1 MDFLMSF
8 INFLVYEVL
17 NQPATL
23 VGLMAFLGLA
33 LLKKPFSKI
42 MSGTLKSILGFVI
55 LGAGANVL
63 IGSLNNLGPMIQQAF
78 NIQGVIPTNEAIVA
92 LAQQTLGTQT
102 ALIMA
107 FGFIANLLFAR
118 FTPLKYVFLTGHHIF
133 FMAAL
138 LSAVLST
145 AGLTG
150 VPLIA
155 VGAVILGFVMVL
167 FPALAEPFMKKI
179 TGGTDVALG
188 HFGTTGYVAAGL
200 VGKVVGDPEDS
211 TEDIK
216 VPKYLSFLKE
226 SVLATMLT
234 MIIIF
239 FIVSLIAGRDIYSQY
254 SGGQSIFMFALMQ
267 GITFAAGVHIILTG
281 VRMIIGEIVPAFQG
295 IGEKLVPDAKPA
307 LDCPITFTYAPN
319 AVIIGFLFSF
329 LGGLV
334 SMFFLG
340 PLGLA
345 LIIPGMVPHF
355 FTGATA
361 GVFGNSTGGKKGA
374 MLGAF
379 VNGVLISFLPAL
391 LLPVLGSLGFA
402 NTTFGDADF
411 GVVGIIIG
419 YIAKLFA

>member
-1 MDFLMSF
+1 MAL
-8 INFLVYEVL
+8 INFIVYEIL
-17 NQPATL
+17 NEPAVL
-23 VGLMAFLGLA
+23 VGLMTFLGLA
-33 LLKKPFSKI
+33 LMKKPVSKVI
-42 MSGTLKSILGFVI
+42 SGTLKSILGFVI

-63 IGSLNNLGPMIQQAF
+63 IGSLNNLGPMIQEAF

-92 LAQQTLGTQT
+92 LAQQTFGSET
-102 ALIMA
+102 ALIMG
-107 FGFIANLLFAR
+107 FGFIANLIIAR
-118 FTPLKYVFLTGHHIF
+118 LTPLKYIFLTGHHIF

-138 LSAVLST
+138 LSAVLGT

-150 VPLIA
+150 LPLIA
-155 VGAVILGFVMVL
+155 TGAVILGFVMVL
-167 FPALAEPFMKKI
+167 FPALAEPFMEKI
-179 TGGTDVALG
+179 TGSKDVALG

-200 VGKVVGDPEDS
+200 VGRFVGNDEDS
-211 TEDIK
+211 TEDIE
-216 VPKYLSFLKE
+216 VPQSLSFLKE
-226 SVLATMLT
+226 SVLSTTLT

-239 FIVSLIAGRDIYSQY
+239 FVVSLIAGRDIYSEY
-254 SGGQSIFMFALMQ
+254 SGGKSIFMFSLMQ
-267 GITFAAGVHIILTG
+267 GITFAAGVNIILTG

-334 SMFFLG
+334 SMFLLG
-340 PLGLA
+340 PFGLA
-345 LIIPGMVPHF
+345 LIIIGMVPHF

-374 MLGAF
+374 MVGAF

-411 GVVGIIIG
+411 GVVGIVIG
-419 YIAKLFA
+419 YVAKLFA

>member
-1 MDFLMSF
+1 MALLNF
-8 INFLVYEVL
+8 IVYEVL
-17 NQPATL
+17 NEPAVL
-23 VGLMAFLGLA
+23 VGLMTFLGLA
-33 LLKKPFSKI
+33 LMKKPVSKVI
-42 MSGTLKSILGFVI
+42 SGTLKSILGFVI

-63 IGSLNNLGPMIQQAF
+63 IGSLNNLGPMIQDAF

-92 LAQQTLGTQT
+92 LAQQTFGSET

-107 FGFIANLLFAR
+107 FGFIANLVIAR
-118 FTPLKYVFLTGHHIF
+118 LTPLKYIFLTGHHIF

-138 LSAVLST
+138 LSAVLGT
-145 AGLTG
+145 AGMTG
-150 VPLIA
+150 APLII
-155 VGAVILGFVMVL
+155 VGALILGFVMVL

-179 TGGTDVALG
+179 TGGSDVALG

-200 VGKVVGDPEDS
+200 VGKAVGNKEHS
-211 TEDIK
+211 TEDLE
-216 VPKYLSFLKE
+216 VPKSLSFLKE
-226 SVLATMLT
+226 SVLSTTLT

-239 FIVSLIAGRDIYSQY
+239 FVVSLVAGREVYSQY
-254 SGGQSIFMFALMQ
+254 SGGKSIVMFSLMQ
-267 GITFAAGVHIILTG
+267 GITFAAGVNIILTG

-361 GVFGNSTGGKKGA
+361 GVFGNATGGRRGA
-374 MLGAF
+374 MIGAF

>member
-1 MDFLMSF
+1 MALLNF
-8 INFLVYEVL
+8 IVYEVL
-17 NQPATL
+17 NEPAVL
-23 VGLMAFLGLA
+23 VGLMTFLGLA
-33 LLKKPFSKI
+33 LMRKPISKI
-42 MSGTLKSILGFVI
+42 ISGTLKSILGFVI

-63 IGSLNNLGPMIQQAF
+63 IGSLNNLGPMIQEAF
-78 NIQGVIPTNEAIVA
+78 SIQGVIPTNEAIVA
-92 LAQQTLGTQT
+92 LAQQTFGSET

-107 FGFIANLLFAR
+107 FGFIANLIIAR
-118 FTPLKYVFLTGHHIF
+118 LTPLKYIFLTGHHIF

-138 LSAVLST
+138 LSAVLGT
-145 AGLTG
+145 AGMTG
-150 VPLIA
+150 APLII

-179 TGGTDVALG
+179 TGGSDVALG

-200 VGKVVGDPEDS
+200 VGKAVGNKEHS
-211 TEDIK
+211 TEDLE
-216 VPKYLSFLKE
+216 VPKSLSFLKE
-226 SVLATMLT
+226 SVLSTTLT

-239 FIVSLIAGRDIYSQY
+239 FVVSLIAGRDIYSEY
-254 SGGQSIFMFALMQ
+254 SGGKSLVMFSLMQ
-267 GITFAAGVHIILTG
+267 GITFAAGVNIILTG

-334 SMFFLG
+334 SMFLLG

-361 GVFGNSTGGKKGA
+361 GVFGNATGGRRGA
-374 MLGAF
+374 MIGAF

-411 GVVGIIIG
+411 GVVGIVIG

>member
-1 MDFLMSF
+1 MAF
-8 INFLVYEVL
+8 INFIVYEIL
-17 NQPATL
+17 NEPAVL
-23 VGLMAFLGLA
+23 VGLMTFLGLA
-33 LLKKPFSKI
+33 LMRKPVSKVI
-42 MSGTLKSILGFVI
+42 SGTLKSILGFVI

-92 LAQQTLGTQT
+92 LAQQTFGSET
-102 ALIMA
+102 ALIMG
-107 FGFIANLLFAR
+107 FGFIANLFFAR

-155 VGAVILGFVMVL
+155 TGAVILGFVMVL
-167 FPALAEPFMKKI
+167 FPALAEPFMEKI
-179 TGGTDVALG
+179 TGSKDVALG

-200 VGKVVGDPEDS
+200 VGKVVGNPEDS
-211 TEDIK
+211 TEDIE
-216 VPKYLSFLKE
+216 VPKSLSFLKE
-226 SVLATMLT
+226 SVLSTTIT
-234 MIIIF
+234 MIVIF
-239 FIVSLIAGRDIYSQY
+239 FVVSLIAGQDIYSQF
-254 SGGQSIFMFALMQ
+254 SDGKSIFMFSLMQ
-267 GITFAAGVHIILTG
+267 GITFAAGVNIILTG

-334 SMFFLG
+334 SMFLLG
-340 PLGLA
+340 PFGLA

-374 MLGAF
+374 MVGAF

>member
-1 MDFLMSF
+1 MAL
-8 INFLVYEVL
+8 INFVVYEIL
-17 NQPATL
+17 NEPAVL
-23 VGLMAFLGLA
+23 VGLMTFLGLA
-33 LLKKPFSKI
+33 LMRKPVSKVI
-42 MSGTLKSILGFVI
+42 SGTLKSILGFVI

-63 IGSLNNLGPMIQQAF
+63 IGSLNNLGPMIQDAF

-92 LAQQTLGTQT
+92 LAQQTFGSET
-102 ALIMA
+102 ALIMG
-107 FGFIANLLFAR
+107 FGFIANLIIAR
-118 FTPLKYVFLTGHHIF
+118 LTPLKYIFLTGHHIF

-138 LSAVLST
+138 LSAVLGT
-145 AGLTG
+145 AGMTG
-150 VPLIA
+150 VPLII
-155 VGAVILGFVMVL
+155 VGATILGFVMVL
-167 FPALAEPFMKKI
+167 FPALAEPFMEKI
-179 TGGTDVALG
+179 TGSSDVALG

-200 VGKVVGDPEDS
+200 VGKVIGDPEDS
-211 TEDIK
+211 TEDIE
-216 VPKYLSFLKE
+216 VPQSLSFLKE
-226 SVLATMLT
+226 SVLSTTLT

-239 FIVSLIAGRDIYSQY
+239 FVVSLIAGRDIYSEY
-254 SGGQSIFMFALMQ
+254 SGGKSIFMFSLMQ
-267 GITFAAGVHIILTG
+267 GITFAAGVNIILTG

-379 VNGVLISFLPAL
+379 VNGVLISFLPAF

-411 GVVGIIIG
+411 GVVGIVIG

>member
-1 MDFLMSF
+1 MAL
-8 INFLVYEVL
+8 INFIVYEIL
-17 NQPATL
+17 NEPAVL
-23 VGLMAFLGLA
+23 VGLMAFLGLT
-33 LLKKPFSKI
+33 LMKKPFSKI

-63 IGSLNNLGPMIQQAF
+63 ISSLDKLGPMIQDTF

-92 LAQQTLGTQT
+92 LAQQSFGSET
-102 ALIMA
+102 ALIMG
-107 FGFIANLLFAR
+107 FGFIANLFFAR
-118 FTPLKYVFLTGHHIF
+118 FTPFKYVFLTGHHIF

-138 LSAVLST
+138 LSAVLGT
-145 AGLTG
+145 AGMTG
-150 VPLIA
+150 APLII
-155 VGAVILGFVMVL
+155 VGALILGFVMVI
-167 FPALAEPFMKKI
+167 FPALADPFMRKI
-179 TGGTDVALG
+179 TGGDDVALG

-200 VGKVVGDPEDS
+200 VGSLVGDPEDS

-216 VPKYLSFLKE
+216 VPKSLSFLKE
-226 SVLATMLT
+226 SVLSTMLT

-239 FIVSLIAGRDIYSQY
+239 FVISLIAGNEVYSQY
-254 SGGQSIFMFALMQ
+254 SDGKSIFMFSLMQ

-329 LGGLV
+329 LGGLI

-340 PLGLA
+340 PVGLA

-361 GVFGNSTGGKKGA
+361 GVFGNAAGGKKGA

-419 YIAKLFA
+419 YVARLFA

>member
-1 MDFLMSF
+1 MAL
-8 INFLVYEVL
+8 INFIVYEIL
-17 NQPATL
+17 NEPAVL
-23 VGLMAFLGLA
+23 VGLMTFLGLA
-33 LLKKPFSKI
+33 LMKKPVSKVI
-42 MSGTLKSILGFVI
+42 AGTLKSILGFVI

-63 IGSLNNLGPMIQQAF
+63 IGSLNNLGPMIQEAF

-92 LAQQTLGTQT
+92 LAQQTFGSET
-102 ALIMA
+102 ALIMG

-118 FTPLKYVFLTGHHIF
+118 FTQLKYVFLTGHHIF

-138 LSAVLST
+138 LSAVLGT

-155 VGAVILGFVMVL
+155 IGAVILGFVMVL
-167 FPALAEPFMKKI
+167 FPALAEPFMEKI
-179 TGGTDVALG
+179 TGSKDVALG

-200 VGKVVGDPEDS
+200 VGRFVGNDEDS
-211 TEDIK
+211 TEDIE
-216 VPKYLSFLKE
+216 VPQSLSFLKE
-226 SVLATMLT
+226 SVLSTTLT

-239 FIVSLIAGRDIYSQY
+239 FVVSLIAGRDIYSEY
-254 SGGQSIFMFALMQ
+254 SGGKSIFMFSLMQ
-267 GITFAAGVHIILTG
+267 GITFAAGVNIILTG

-334 SMFFLG
+334 SMFLLG
-340 PLGLA
+340 PFGLA

-374 MLGAF
+374 MVGAF

-411 GVVGIIIG
+411 GVVGIVIG
-419 YIAKLFA
+419 YVAKLFA

>member
-1 MDFLMSF
+1 MAL
-8 INFLVYEVL
+8 INFIVYEIL
-17 NQPATL
+17 NEPAVL
-23 VGLMAFLGLA
+23 VGLMTFLGLA
-33 LLKKPFSKI
+33 LMRKPVSKVI
-42 MSGTLKSILGFVI
+42 SGTLKSILGFVI
-55 LGAGANVL
+55 LGAGADVL
-63 IGSLNNLGPMIQQAF
+63 VGSLNNLGPMIQDAF
-78 NIQGVIPTNEAIVA
+78 SIQGVIPTNEAIVA
-92 LAQQTLGTQT
+92 LAQQTFGSET
-102 ALIMA
+102 AMIMG
-107 FGFIANLLFAR
+107 FGFIANLIIAR
-118 FTPLKYVFLTGHHIF
+118 LTPLKYIFLTGHHIF

-138 LSAVLST
+138 LSAVLGT
-145 AGLTG
+145 AGMTG
-150 VPLIA
+150 VPLII
-155 VGAVILGFVMVL
+155 VGAVILGFLMVL
-167 FPALAEPFMKKI
+167 FPAMAEPFMKKI

-200 VGKVVGDPEDS
+200 VGKYVGDSEDS
-211 TEDIK
+211 TEKIK
-216 VPKYLSFLKE
+216 VPQSLSFLKE
-226 SVLATMLT
+226 SVLSTTLT

-239 FIVSLIAGRDIYSQY
+239 FVVSLIAGRDIYSEY
-254 SGGQSIFMFALMQ
+254 SGGKSIFMFSLMQ
-267 GITFAAGVHIILTG
+267 GITFAAGVNIILTG

-334 SMFFLG
+334 SMFLLG

-361 GVFGNSTGGKKGA
+361 GVFGNATGGKKGA

-379 VNGVLISFLPAL
+379 VNGVLISFLPAM

-402 NTTFGDADF
+402 NTTFGDSDF

-419 YIAKLFA
+419 FIAKLFA

>member
-1 MDFLMSF
+1 MAL
-8 INFLVYEVL
+8 INFIVFEIL
-17 NQPATL
+17 NEPAVL

-33 LLKKPFSKI
+33 LMKKPFSKI

-92 LAQQTLGTQT
+92 LAQQTFGSET
-102 ALIMA
+102 ALIMG
-107 FGFIANLLFAR
+107 FGFIANLIIAR
-118 FTPLKYVFLTGHHIF
+118 ITPLKYIFLTGHHTF

-138 LSAVLST
+138 LSAVLGT

-150 VPLIA
+150 VPLI
-155 VGAVILGFVMVL
+155 VIGSVILGFLMVL

-188 HFGTTGYVAAGL
+188 HFGTTGYVSAGL
-200 VGKVVGDPEDS
+200 VGKLFGDSEDS

-216 VPKYLSFLKE
+216 VPQSLSFLKE
-226 SVLATMLT
+226 SVLSTMLT

-239 FIVSLIAGRDIYSQY
+239 FVVSLLAGEEIYSQY
-254 SGGQSIFMFALMQ
+254 AGGKSIFMFSLMQ
-267 GITFAAGVHIILTG
+267 GITFAAGVNIILTG
-281 VRMIIGEIVPAFQG
+281 VRMVIGEIVPAFQG

-361 GVFGNSTGGKKGA
+361 GVFGNATGGKKGA

-379 VNGVLISFLPAL
+379 VNGVLISFLPAM

-402 NTTFGDADF
+402 NTTFGDSDF
-411 GVVGIIIG
+411 GVVGIVIG
-419 YIAKLFA
+419 FIAKLFA

>member
-1 MDFLMSF
+1 MAF
-8 INFLVYEVL
+8 INFIVYEIL
-17 NQPATL
+17 NEPAVL
-23 VGLMAFLGLA
+23 VGLMTFLGLA
-33 LLKKPFSKI
+33 LMRKPVSKVI
-42 MSGTLKSILGFVI
+42 SGTLKSILGFVI

-92 LAQQTLGTQT
+92 LAQQTFGSET
-102 ALIMA
+102 ALIMG
-107 FGFIANLLFAR
+107 FGFIANLFFAR

-138 LSAVLST
+138 LSAVLGT
-145 AGLTG
+145 AGMTG
-150 VPLIA
+150 VPLII
-155 VGAVILGFVMVL
+155 VGALILGFVMVL

-179 TGGTDVALG
+179 TGGSDVALG

-200 VGKVVGDPEDS
+200 VGKVVGNPEDS
-211 TEDIK
+211 TEDIE
-216 VPKYLSFLKE
+216 VPKSLSFLKE
-226 SVLATMLT
+226 SVLSTTIT
-234 MIIIF
+234 MIVIF
-239 FIVSLIAGRDIYSQY
+239 FVVSLIAGQDIYSQF
-254 SGGQSIFMFALMQ
+254 SDGKSIFMFSLMQ
-267 GITFAAGVHIILTG
+267 GITFAAGVNIILTG

-334 SMFFLG
+334 SMFLLG

-374 MLGAF
+374 MVGAF

>member
-1 MDFLMSF
+1 MAL
-8 INFLVYEVL
+8 INFIVYEIL
-17 NQPATL
+17 NEPAVL
-23 VGLMAFLGLA
+23 VGLMTFLGLA
-33 LLKKPFSKI
+33 LMRKPVSKVI
-42 MSGTLKSILGFVI
+42 SGTLKSILGFVI

-78 NIQGVIPTNEAIVA
+78 DIQGVIPTNEAIVA
-92 LAQQTLGTQT
+92 LAQQTFGSET
-102 ALIMA
+102 ALIMG
-107 FGFIANLLFAR
+107 FGFIANLFFAR

-138 LSAVLST
+138 LSAVLGT
-145 AGLTG
+145 AGMTG
-150 VPLIA
+150 APLII
-155 VGAVILGFVMVL
+155 VGALILGFVMVL

-200 VGKVVGDPEDS
+200 VGKVVGNPEDS
-211 TEDIK
+211 TEDIE
-216 VPKYLSFLKE
+216 VPKSLSFLKE
-226 SVLATMLT
+226 SVLSTTIT
-234 MIIIF
+234 MIVIF
-239 FIVSLIAGRDIYSQY
+239 FVVSLIAGRDIYSQF
-254 SGGQSIFMFALMQ
+254 SGGKSIIMFSLMQ
-267 GITFAAGVHIILTG
+267 GITFAAGVNIILTG

-329 LGGLV
+329 LGGLI

-361 GVFGNSTGGKKGA
+361 GVFGNATGGRRGA
-374 MLGAF
+374 MIGAF

-411 GVVGIIIG
+411 GVVGIVIG